1 MVNSSK
7 YITEYISLI
16 PHYINPSLPFPF
28 FVPQLI
34 ALLIFYCM
42 QSSKM
47 TFVIQIMAYLF

>member
-7 YITEYISLI
+7 YITEYIALI